1 MSLPRQRIA
10 RIAPWLLLALAAG
23 VAVRIGLSAD
33 SGLAAMSDARIYRAG
48 AVAWWNGE
56 DLYNSYFH
64 GGGNPARYTYPPF
77 SVVPLGAILALY
89 PLGVLLLTA
98 GSVGLLFHIMLLVL
112 DRLRPGVPHRHLIAA
127 IATLCAVQLEPV
139 TQTLFWGQ
147 INILLLWLVAFD
159 CLHRHPRLPR
169 GVLVGVA
176 AALKLT
182 PVVFVLFFFL
192 GKEFKPVLNAVSSFV
207 VCTGLGWLIAPR
219 DSFTYWTSAVW
230 LPGRVGNG
238 SLAGN
243 QSLRGMLTRLGLT
256 GGSVTLWWL
265 ALGTAVVAV
274 AVVIVFRYRG
284 AGRDVPAFL
293 TTAAAGTLLSPMS
306 WSHHWVWLCP
316 LLFALALKSEDRPR
330 TAVPALTVA
339 GGAAV
344 LAPHWRYSPSP
355 DAPWWTHVAGESYPW
370 VALGMLVFFAV
381 LMPGR
386 QSSNARPVT
395 VPASTPGNGS
405 LPSPR

>member
-1 MSLPRQRIA
+1 MTQHRFVRF
-10 RIAPWLLLALAAG
+10 APWLLLALAAG
-23 VAVRIGLSAD
+23 VAVRIGLSTD

-64 GGGNPARYTYPPF
+64 GGGNPALYTYPPF
-77 SVVPLGAILALY
+77 SVLPLGAILAVY
-89 PLGVLLLTA
+89 PLGFLLLTA

-112 DRLRPGVPHRHLIAA
+112 DRLRQGLPYRYLIAA

-159 CLHRHPRLPR
+159 CLHRHPGLPR

-182 PVVFVLFFFL
+182 PLVFVLFFLL
-192 GKEFKPVLNAVSSFV
+192 GKEFKPVLYAALSFV

-219 DSFTYWTSAVW
+219 DSLTFWTSSVW
-230 LPGRVGNG
+230 APGRVGNG

-243 QSLRGMLTRLGLT
+243 QSLRGMLSRLGLS
-256 GGSVTLWWL
+256 GEAVALWWL
-265 ALGTAVVAV
+265 ALGAVVVAV
-274 AVVIVFRYRG
+274 SAVIVFRYRR

-293 TTAAAGTLLSPMS
+293 STAAVGTLSSPMS

-316 LLFALALKSEDRPR
+316 LLFALVLKLDRRPSMIM
-330 TAVPALTVA
+330 VALTAA
-339 GGAAV
+339 GGSAV
-344 LAPHWRYSPSP
+344 LALHWRYSPSP
-355 DAPWWTHVAGESYPW
+355 DAPWWTHVVGESYTW
-370 VALGMLVFFAV
+370 VALGMLACLTV
-381 LMPGR
+381 LSPDRNPPTARSATAPVSTTGR
-386 QSSNARPVT
+386 
-395 VPASTPGNGS
+395 G
-405 LPSPR
+405 SPRPPGK